1 MDRGRRK
8 KKEKTY
14 SSIAYPAC
22 RGKGMG
28 KGWARTIGEERLDTI
43 RRVSR
48 KDIHKGENYPQMT
61 LAAPRR
67 LTLMLGAGVRIYIG
81 AREEGRGRKR
91 EREKTTKK
99 A

>member
-1 MDRGRRK
+1 
-8 KKEKTY
+8 
-14 SSIAYPAC
+14 
-22 RGKGMG
+22 MG

-67 LTLMLGAGVRIYIG
+67 LTLMLGAGVHIYIG